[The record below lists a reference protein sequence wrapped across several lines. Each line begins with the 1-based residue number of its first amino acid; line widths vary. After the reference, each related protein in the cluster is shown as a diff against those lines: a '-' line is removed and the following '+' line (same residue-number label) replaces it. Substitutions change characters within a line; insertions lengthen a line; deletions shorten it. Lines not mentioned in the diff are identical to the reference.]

1 MLFVSVYG
9 PKGPSDEVTM
19 KHVGHFNYQVSY
31 LVKQRAEY
39 VITVKWGED
48 HIPGSPFKV
57 EIGLFSLISF
67 QTPKKTICC
76 TVSPI
81 FNSISKNVKKTFSFK
96 SFFED
101 LKCEFSNPLF

>member
-1 MLFVSVYG
+1 MSVYG

-57 EIGLFSLISF
+57 EI
-67 QTPKKTICC
+67 
-76 TVSPI
+76 
-81 FNSISKNVKKTFSFK
+81 
-96 SFFED
+96 
-101 LKCEFSNPLF
+101 